1 VSTLPRLDEPRPPG
15 SGCQVPL
22 PGGRGSLSDWHARR
36 DAHRARVAPLAADRV
51 QRSGR
56 KHPVYDFLFEY
67 YSYRAAHLLRW
78 SPGVNVVL
86 EGATLADTDWPHL
99 FRECDGG
106 VVLPADSFP
115 EKRRAYLT
123 WAIDYLRTTGDREP
137 QFGCFGLHEWAMVYR
152 TDDVRHSRV
161 PLRIAAE
168 PVVES
173 MPLRCSHYDAF
184 RFFTPAAVPRNRV
197 QLTRD
202 ITTEHDQPGCVHVTM
217 DLYKFA
223 YKLAPWVPSE
233 VIAEAFELAA
243 SARELDMRASPY
255 DLSEFGF
262 TPIRIE
268 TKDGREEY
276 MTAQREL
283 TRRAAPVR
291 AKVLAVFVR
300 LTNHMRHA
308 EDAGGRR

>member
-1 VSTLPRLDEPRPPG
+1 MGNGREGATVGQRLNVD
-15 SGCQVPL
+15 
-22 PGGRGSLSDWHARR
+22 DWRTRR
-36 DAHRARVAPLAADRV
+36 DAHRTRVGPRAADRV
-51 QRSGR
+51 ARSGR

-78 SPGVNVVL
+78 SPGVGVLL
-86 EGATLADTDWPHL
+86 EGATLADVDWPHL
-99 FRECDGG
+99 FREVDGG
-106 VVLPADSFP
+106 VVLPADTFP
-115 EKRRAYLT
+115 EKRRAYLS
-123 WAIDYLRTTGDREP
+123 WAIGYLQSTGDREP
-137 QFGCFGLHEWAMVYR
+137 LFGCFGLHEWAMVYR

-173 MPLRCSHYDAF
+173 MPLRCTHYDAF

-197 QLTRD
+197 QLSRD
-202 ITTEHDQPGCVHVTM
+202 VTTDHDQPGCVHVTM

-223 YKLAPWVPSE
+223 YKLAPWVASE

-276 MTAQREL
+276 VTAQREL

-291 AKVLAVFVR
+291 AAVLAAYR
-300 LTNHMRHA
+300 KLAGCERQRPDR
-308 EDAGGRR
+308 EGGRE